1 MIKRGVGIA
10 SGGHPTRM
18 HGGADTNQAQISL
31 EMDGSFD
38 LFNGNRRHR
47 LGV

>member
-10 SGGHPTRM
+10 SGGHPTGM

-31 EMDGSFD
+31 EMDGTFD
-38 LFNGNRRHR
+38 L
-47 LGV
+47 LM